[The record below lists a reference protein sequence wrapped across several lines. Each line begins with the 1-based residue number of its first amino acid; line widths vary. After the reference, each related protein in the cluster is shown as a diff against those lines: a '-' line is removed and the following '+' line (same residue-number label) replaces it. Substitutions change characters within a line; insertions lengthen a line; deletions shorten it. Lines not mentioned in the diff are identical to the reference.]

1 MITLSQII
9 RGCRNW
15 LRAFFSSGFVPVPVA
30 GWEWFIIRTGFALL
44 VWNEMSDF
52 HPYAFEDQ
60 PASIGV
66 ATMLDLRWLHHPL
79 TMPVFQWITAAG
91 LICYIG
97 GWFHLAV
104 LPVLTLLHTLLRTY
118 ENSQGSIHHSHQMIT
133 VVLLVQTLVVWGFWF
148 QARRSGPLPAGA
160 LASWH
165 VYYVR
170 AGVAATYVIAAL
182 SKLINSK
189 GLWLW
194 RSPYIAF
201 DLVKAQRQKYYADLD
216 PQYLGDTG
224 VAEWVLASPHLAR
237 IGFSGG
243 FFLELFALLAVR
255 NRPWAFWIGLGLIAF
270 HRGVYWLMHL
280 RFHNN
285 EAVLLLFFLNLPYWA
300 WWLFQKSRG
309 RLTPGLESAAENS

>member
-15 LRAFFSSGFVPVPVA
+15 LRAFFSSGFVPVSVA

-243 FFLELFALLAVR
+243 FFLELFA
-255 NRPWAFWIGLGLIAF
+255 
-270 HRGVYWLMHL
+270 
-280 RFHNN
+280 
-285 EAVLLLFFLNLPYWA
+285 
-300 WWLFQKSRG
+300 Q
-309 RLTPGLESAAENS
+309 AARKL